1 MAEKMMRAVSVN
13 RDLGIELIEVARP
26 VPADD
31 EIVLAP
37 MAAGICGTDLHIVQG
52 EFPQAVFPVTPLHEF
67 AGRVVAV
74 GRSVAGFREG
84 DLVTA
89 DPNIACGGCRWCRAG
104 RPNLCERLAVTGVTR
119 PGAAAEQVAVPARCA
134 HVMPA
139 GLTAEQGAMVE
150 PLACACNALT
160 RAGSLRDKRVLVMG
174 SGIMGLLI
182 TLAGR
187 RQEPAEIWVSDPAQ
201 AKHAVASGAGAD
213 RVVVPSEL
221 AGERFDVVF
230 EASGAPDAAQQV
242 MDLLNPMGVWM
253 QVGVLAPE
261 AQVALHPFLVFEREV
276 SIIGSNS
283 LADKFP
289 MALELMPDIAVQAE
303 RLITNRVSVWDFAA
317 ALASAR
323 GPSSVKT
330 QVTFDT

>member
-1 MAEKMMRAVSVN
+1 MAERSMRAVSVAQ
-13 RDLGIELIEVARP
+13 DLQISVIEVPRP
-26 VPADD
+26 QPADD
-31 EIVLAP
+31 EIVLRS
-37 MAAGICGTDLHIVQG
+37 MAAGICGTDLHIVKG

-74 GRSVAGFREG
+74 GRGVSGFREG

-89 DPNIACGGCRWCRAG
+89 DPNIACGECRWCRAS
-104 RPNLCERLAVTGVTR
+104 RPNLCERLQVTGVTR
-119 PGAAAEQVAVPARCA
+119 PGAAAEEVAVPARCA
-134 HVMPA
+134 RIMPA

-160 RAGSLRDKRVLVMG
+160 RSGSLKDKRVLVLG

-182 TLAGR
+182 VIAGR
-187 RQEPAEIWVSDPAQ
+187 RQELAEIWVSDPSR
-201 AKHAVASGAGAD
+201 AKHAVAAGAGAD
-213 RVVVPSEL
+213 RVVVPAEL

-230 EASGAPDAAQQV
+230 EASGAPVAAQQV
-242 MDLLNPMGVWM
+242 MDLLNPMGIWM

-261 AQVALHPFLVFEREV
+261 VQVALHPFLVFEREV
-276 SIIGSNS
+276 SIVGSNS

-289 MALELMPDIAVQAE
+289 MALELMPDIAKQAE
-303 RLITNRVSVWDFAA
+303 RLITNRVSVWEFEA

-323 GPSSVKT
+323 GPNSVKT
-330 QVTFDT
+330 QVTFDA

>member
-1 MAEKMMRAVSVN
+1 MMRAISV
-13 RDLGIELIEVARP
+13 RHDLGIEVIETARP
-26 VPADD
+26 SPADD
-31 EIVLAP
+31 EIVLMP
-37 MAAGICGTDLHIVQG
+37 MAAGICGTDLHIVKG
-52 EFPQAVFPVTPLHEF
+52 EFPQAVFPVIPLHEF

-74 GRSVAGFREG
+74 GRSVRGFREG

-89 DPNIACGGCRWCRAG
+89 DPNIACGVCRWCRAR

-134 HVMPA
+134 HILPA
-139 GLTAEQGAMVE
+139 ALTPAQGAMVE

-160 RAGSLRDKRVLVMG
+160 RAGSLQDKRVLVLG

-187 RQEPAEIWVSDPAQ
+187 RDGPAEIWVSDPAL
-201 AKHAVASGAGAD
+201 AKHAVARGAGAD
-213 RVVVPSEL
+213 RVVQPSEL
-221 AGERFDVVF
+221 GGERFDVVF
-230 EASGAPDAAQQV
+230 EAAGVPAAAQQV

-253 QVGVLAPE
+253 QVGVLAPDVR
-261 AQVALHPFLVFEREV
+261 VALSPFTVFEREI

-283 LADKFP
+283 LADKFG
-289 MALELMPDIAVQAE
+289 MALELMHDIAAQADM
-303 RLITNRVSVWDFAA
+303 LITNKVSVWDFPA

-330 QVTFDT
+330 QVTFDI